1 MRSGVLNGAA
11 LAAAIL
17 VLAAGGPWLV
27 REIGSLPPVAKLSAR
42 AHQRIVTLE
51 VGGMTC
57 NGCAAAV
64 RSQLATLDG
73 VAAVEVRLGQRRA
86 YVVCDRDV
94 PDTALTAAVGRAGP
108 GFLGAVVSR

>member
-1 MRSGVLNGAA
+1 VRSGVLNGAA

-27 REIGSLPPVAKLSAR
+27 REIGRLPRADRLSAR

-57 NGCAAAV
+57 SGCASAV
-64 RSQLATLDG
+64 QSQLATLEG
-73 VAAVEVRLGQRRA
+73 VEAVEVRLGQRRA
-86 YVVCDRDV
+86 YVVCDPAV
-94 PDTALTAAVGRAGP
+94 PDSALTAAVGRAGP